1 MQHFGTQFG
10 SFCFAAL
17 LPPSDHNEISFYKV
31 LGVETNATDDEIRK
45 AYKKASLHLHPDKV
59 AQRGEDL
66 DKKEEAANDYEKVQ
80 EAYEVLINEK
90 KRLTFDSV
98 GSPTRYRFI
107 EQRAFANPQALY
119 SNLAQASCIEKS
131 RLVGILS
138 LVIFLLLSQPILI
151 AAKVNQNLNNQGVLQ
166 ATSWFVIFV
175 PYWIIIGLLI
185 ILNLLVA
192 FFVSKGDRLSACFT
206 GLEQISWY
214 ISLIFLC
221 LSWDGTWFFVPYR
234 QIFIPAYIIMVL
246 RWSRS
251 IFILRQVRRDIQRM
265 VSVDYLEHDVLKGKS
280 LDELSDEETNELK
293 EAFLVVSVDP
303 DFEPRD
309 ADLNEI
315 EIEENKV
322 ESSPEFESA
331 TDIYNNTFISLA
343 CSFVFGGIFLI
354 LLTLKLDKELYIEDP
369 FEEYISWWVVFTPI
383 FIERGCRLMYNFY
396 HFCCGAIMGD
406 EIVLFASNI
415 YTEDEDIKDNHSIDD
430 KCEEQEIQNEDCKE
444 SVGNEND
451 DMAATMKIKDRYTKV
466 DNNNSDN
473 NGDIRD
479 QDEDSAPADK
489 KSSSKDKTENI
500 LSTDAEDDD
509 ENTCNDHVDIDEEN
523 YYEWQNAYE
532 QAEKNSMKEKSRFFF
547 ECCIIIF
554 QIIVLCMIVVKIEKN
569 YNEVNQPDD
578 TGFNIFW
585 ILFPFLLFF
594 GLICC
599 CCTLLIYGAS
609 QENPE
614 GESDETNY
622 DPAEREENEDISVN
636 SCLVETEET
645 KMEKSKVMNTPPTE
659 SNMDDLD

>member
-1 MQHFGTQFG
+1 
-10 SFCFAAL
+10 
-17 LPPSDHNEISFYKV
+17 
-31 LGVETNATDDEIRK
+31 
-45 AYKKASLHLHPDKV
+45 
-59 AQRGEDL
+59 
-66 DKKEEAANDYEKVQ
+66 
-80 EAYEVLINEK
+80 
-90 KRLTFDSV
+90 
-98 GSPTRYRFI
+98 
-107 EQRAFANPQALY
+107 
-119 SNLAQASCIEKS
+119 
-131 RLVGILS
+131 
-138 LVIFLLLSQPILI
+138 
-151 AAKVNQNLNNQGVLQ
+151 
-166 ATSWFVIFV
+166 
-175 PYWIIIGLLI
+175 
-185 ILNLLVA
+185 
-192 FFVSKGDRLSACFT
+192 
-206 GLEQISWY
+206 
-214 ISLIFLC
+214 
-221 LSWDGTWFFVPYR
+221 
-234 QIFIPAYIIMVL
+234 L

-251 IFILRQVRRDIQRM
+251 ILILRKVRRDIQRM

-280 LDELSDEETNELK
+280 VDELSDEETTELR

-303 DFEPRD
+303 DFEPRN
-309 ADLNEI
+309 ADLDEI
-315 EIEENKV
+315 EIEEDKV

-369 FEEYISWWVVFTPI
+369 FEEYISWWIVFTPI

-406 EIVLFASNI
+406 EIVLVASNI

-451 DMAATMKIKDRYTKV
+451 DMAATMKIEDRYTKV
-466 DNNNSDN
+466 DNNHRDN

-489 KSSSKDKTENI
+489 KSSRKDKTENI

-636 SCLVETEET
+636 SCLVENEET